1 MPICNFGVSFRAM
14 KILKQRQSC
23 NSFGFTIVELLVV
36 IAIIVVIVS
45 MLTPSLGRAFR
56 SAKTTEDKTQAKGI
70 YSAMLLY
77 ATNNE
82 GKLPMPSDIGKRRSP
97 DISFDFSDT
106 TSNLM
111 SFMIGNNYFNPEYVI
126 SPTET
131 NPNVRSI
138 NEYELAYD
146 YDSID
151 GEDVFWDI
159 DFNAD
164 ISTASATTPVHN
176 SYAHQALCGE
186 RVRLKWN
193 SSAKPSDIIV
203 ANRGPEVQI
212 NNGDMAV
219 NQDSF
224 TLKFHGSEDT
234 WLGVIVGGDG
244 SSRLAKSLYPE
255 GVSYK
260 PLNGLPLGPDN
271 IFYPDW
277 NDINDPSVPLGM
289 ASGDNWIVICNEVL
303 SENEITAV
311 WD

>member
-1 MPICNFGVSFRAM
+1 
-14 KILKQRQSC
+14 
-23 NSFGFTIVELLVV
+23 
-36 IAIIVVIVS
+36 
-45 MLTPSLGRAFR
+45 
-56 SAKTTEDKTQAKGI
+56 
-70 YSAMLLY
+70 
-77 ATNNE
+77 
-82 GKLPMPSDIGKRRSP
+82 
-97 DISFDFSDT
+97 
-106 TSNLM
+106 
-111 SFMIGNNYFNPEYVI
+111 
-126 SPTET
+126 
-131 NPNVRSI
+131 
-138 NEYELAYD
+138 
-146 YDSID
+146 
-151 GEDVFWDI
+151 
-159 DFNAD
+159 
-164 ISTASATTPVHN
+164 
-176 SYAHQALCGE
+176 
-186 RVRLKWN
+186 
-193 SSAKPSDIIV
+193 AKPSDIIV